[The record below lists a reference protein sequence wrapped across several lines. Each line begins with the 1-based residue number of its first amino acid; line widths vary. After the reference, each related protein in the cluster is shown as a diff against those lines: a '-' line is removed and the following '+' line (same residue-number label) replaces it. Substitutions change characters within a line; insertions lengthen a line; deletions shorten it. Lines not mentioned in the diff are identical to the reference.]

1 MVNFYE
7 LLGINYDATNEE
19 INQAYRKKSIVHHP
33 DKNNGSETAEVMFKM
48 LGLAKETL
56 LDDNKRLEHD
66 YAVGIKSRPLP
77 EPRIIEKT
85 IVKKSHNT
93 DLVLGV
99 GLLGLILGLALSG
112 KSSK

>member
-7 LLGINYDATNEE
+7 LLGINYDATDEE
-19 INQAYRKKSIVHHP
+19 ISKAFRKKSIIHHP

-48 LGLAKETL
+48 LGLAKDTL
-56 LDDNKRLEHD
+56 LDATKRLEHD
-66 YAVGIKSRPLP
+66 YAVGIKTRPQP
-77 EPRIIEKT
+77 EPQIVEKT
-85 IVKKSHNT
+85 IVKKSNNA
-93 DLVLGV
+93 DLVLGI